1 MLQATSWVSGKEGR
15 VDSSTHIAAE
25 ESPRSK
31 VVAMPTTPEGTEISP
46 DGRTARRCDMADS
59 HDQAETGGAGVGF
72 VIGLLLGTVLG
83 AGLGMLLAP
92 KAGADLRCEIRRRGR
107 EMGQKA
113 ADRYRE
119 AGDTA
124 SSWVEQGR
132 ETLDRVRSAVSSGA
146 EEVRRFAARRPGEQA
161 SGPTAKNPPSDVLT
175 GKDG

>member
-1 MLQATSWVSGKEGR
+1 
-15 VDSSTHIAAE
+15 
-25 ESPRSK
+25 
-31 VVAMPTTPEGTEISP
+31 
-46 DGRTARRCDMADS
+46 MADS

-92 KAGADLRCEIRRRGR
+92 KAGADLRGEIRRRGR
-107 EMGQKA
+107 DLGQKA

-161 SGPTAKNPPSDVLT
+161 SGPTAKNPPSEVLT